1 MIAAEEFNTQYKER
15 FEVKLTLSGED
26 VPENMKVSMSFFASG
41 EEDEKE
47 KVFTGDNDFEAV
59 IETYFSLFDSNLKYN
74 ARINLKHSDTV
85 YFKFKGTFQQLFDAK
100 DHCVIHQFQYKD
112 QQHTCKVELAIPKN
126 SYTMYQLVFN
136 IVNLPLINSVFGAN
150 DSFVRIMRK
159 NPAFNTYSNVFQS
172 EVVRGSSSPG
182 FRPAK
187 ISLSRLCGCTF
198 LILTHR
204 R

>member
-15 FEVKLTLSGED
+15 IELKLTLTGED
-26 VPENMKVSMSFFASG
+26 IPENMKATVSFFASG

-47 KVFTGDNDFEAV
+47 RVFAGDTDFEAI
-59 IETYFSLFDSNLKYN
+59 IETSFSLFDSNLKYN
-74 ARINLKHSDTV
+74 GRITLKHSDTV
-85 YFKFKGTFQQLFDAK
+85 YLKFKGTFQQLFEAK
-100 DHCVIHQFQYKD
+100 DQCVTHQLQYKD
-112 QQHTCKVELAIPKN
+112 QPHTCKVELVIPKN
-126 SYTMYQLVFN
+126 SYTMYQIVFN
-136 IVNLPLINSVFGAN
+136 IVNLPLMNAVFGAN
-150 DSFVRIMRK
+150 DSFIRIMRK

-187 ISLSRLCGCTF
+187 ISLSRLCACTAG
-198 LILTHR
+198 LLTPR